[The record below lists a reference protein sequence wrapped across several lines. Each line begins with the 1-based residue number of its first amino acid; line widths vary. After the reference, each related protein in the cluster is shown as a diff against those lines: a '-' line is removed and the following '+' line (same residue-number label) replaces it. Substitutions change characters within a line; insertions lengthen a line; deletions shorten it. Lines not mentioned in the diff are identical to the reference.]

1 MPDSYAYLGIHFIF
15 STKERVSLISNEI
28 KSRLFP
34 YIGGIIKSLN
44 CIPIE
49 INGMPDHIHLFC
61 LLSREISTSD
71 FMRVVKS
78 KSSKWINETFK
89 CSPKFQWQDGYGAF
103 TVSKSS
109 ESRIIEYIKNQDEH
123 HKKKTFQYEYVEFLK
138 SYNIKYD
145 EEYLWK

>member
-61 LLSREISTSD
+61 LLS
-71 FMRVVKS
+71 
-78 KSSKWINETFK
+78 
-89 CSPKFQWQDGYGAF
+89 PKRFPPLILCALLSQNHQNG
-103 TVSKSS
+103 
-109 ESRIIEYIKNQDEH
+109 
-123 HKKKTFQYEYVEFLK
+123 
-138 SYNIKYD
+138 
-145 EEYLWK
+145 